1 MDIVDVMLGNTF
13 MIENAVGEYVEV
25 EIPQECNP
33 GTIISLKDQ
42 GLYNRKTKRYGNL
55 RIYVALKIPQL
66 DTEQAINE
74 FIKRLKH
81 D

>member
-1 MDIVDVMLGNTF
+1 MLLFLKLLPSINQLL
-13 MIENAVGEYVEV
+13 IN
-25 EIPQECNP
+25 EI
-33 GTIISLKDQ
+33 IISLKDQ